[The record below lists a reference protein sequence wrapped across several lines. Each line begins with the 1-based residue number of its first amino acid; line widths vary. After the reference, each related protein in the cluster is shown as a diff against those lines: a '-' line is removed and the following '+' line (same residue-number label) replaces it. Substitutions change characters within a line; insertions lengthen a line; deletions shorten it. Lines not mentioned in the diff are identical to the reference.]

1 MMKGARRTMMK
12 ILKSKTFK
20 ILAII
25 LVLYLL
31 NLIFPKTQ
39 TTLDESWF
47 PNENQGPLVIA
58 HQAGNQERP
67 SSTNLAFEHAVE
79 IGADVLEFDVA
90 LTKDNQLVTIHD
102 LSLDRT
108 TNGTGL
114 VRDHT
119 YEEIKVLNAGFGL
132 EDENGQPIREVS
144 RNLYIEEGAY
154 IPNLEEIFTKYGDY
168 KMVIELKDAGVD
180 GKKSAQVFWKLVQK
194 YDMEDKIVVACFDK
208 ETLKELR
215 SLSDDKLI
223 SSASEGEMYPFYA
236 FYLLGLPVFNNFV
249 SFEMLHIPVSY
260 NIKWVNLNLL
270 TNSLLSDAHKR
281 NMAVYYWTINDED
294 EMRKLIKMGVDGVMT
309 DRPELLI
316 QVLTEEGLR

>member
-20 ILAII
+20 FLAII

-102 LSLDRT
+102 LSLERT

-215 SLSDDKLI
+215 ALSDDKLI

-260 NIKWVNLNLL
+260 NIKGVNLNLL
-270 TNSLLSDAHKR
+270 TDSLLSDAHKR

-294 EMRKLIKMGVDGVMT
+294 EMRKLIKMGVDGIMT

-316 QVLTEEGLR
+316 QVLKEEGLR

>member
-1 MMKGARRTMMK
+1 MKK
-12 ILKSKTFK
+12 LLKSKVIR

-25 LVLYLL
+25 LVLYFL

-39 TTLDESWF
+39 TTLDQSWF
-47 PNENQGPLVIA
+47 PSENKGPLVIA

-79 IGADVLEFDVA
+79 IGSDVLEFDVA

-119 YEEIKVLNAGFGL
+119 YEEIKALDAGYGL

-144 RNLYIEEGAY
+144 GNPYIEEGAY
-154 IPNLEEIFTKYGDY
+154 IPHLEEIFTKYGDY
-168 KMVIELKDAGVD
+168 KMVIELKDSGED
-180 GKKSAQVFWKLVQK
+180 GKKSAKVFWDLVQK
-194 YDMEDKIVVACFDK
+194 YDMEDNLVVACFDK

-215 SLSDDKLI
+215 ALSDDKLI

-260 NIKWVNLNLL
+260 NIKGVNLNLL
-270 TNSLLSDAHKR
+270 TDSLLSDAHKR

-294 EMRKLIKMGVDGVMT
+294 EMHKLIKMGVDGIMT

-316 QVLTEEGLR
+316 QVLKEEGLR